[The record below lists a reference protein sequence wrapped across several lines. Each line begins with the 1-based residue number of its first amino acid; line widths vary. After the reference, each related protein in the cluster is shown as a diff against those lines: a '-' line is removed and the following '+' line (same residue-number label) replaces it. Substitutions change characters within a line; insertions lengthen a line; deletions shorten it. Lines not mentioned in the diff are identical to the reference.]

1 MHKNTFALTYILQLE
16 TSTTN
21 CSVALS
27 ANGKTIAVQEISNG
41 YSHAENLH
49 VFIKQILESN
59 NLEFSNLSAVAV
71 SKGPGSYTGLRIGV
85 SAAKG
90 LCFALKI
97 PLIAI
102 ETLAV
107 LAQQVVTNTD
117 FIVPMIDARRLE
129 AYTKVFDA
137 TYTTVRDIQA
147 EILEETSFSKY
158 LEQGKVVFVG
168 NKTETTQGIVQHAN
182 AEFLDTVPSA
192 KNMSAMAYTK
202 YKISD
207 IEDVAYFEP
216 YYLKDFLVTPAK
228 KKV

>member
-1 MHKNTFALTYILQLE
+1 MAYILQIE
-16 TSTTN
+16 TATTN

-27 ANGKTIAVQEISNG
+27 KNGETIAVTEVNNG

-49 VFIKQILESN
+49 VFIKNILEDHN
-59 NLEFSNLSAVAV
+59 VDFADLNAIAV

-90 LCFALKI
+90 LCFALEI

-102 ETLAV
+102 ETLRV
-107 LAQQVVTNTD
+107 LMQQVNIEQGY
-117 FIVPMIDARRLE
+117 IVPMIDARRLE
-129 AYTKVFDA
+129 AYTKV
-137 TYTTVRDIQA
+137 YTADRISCRDIQA
-147 EILEETSFSKY
+147 EILDETSFSEY
-158 LEQGKVVFVG
+158 LEKDTVVFVG
-168 NKTETTQGIVQHAN
+168 NKTEKTQELITHKN
-182 AEFLDTVPSA
+182 AQFVDSLPSA
-192 KNMSAMAYTK
+192 SDMSAIAYAK
-202 YKISD
+202 YKKND

>member
-1 MHKNTFALTYILQLE
+1 MIYILQIE

-21 CSVALS
+21 CSVAIS
-27 ANGKTIAVQEISNG
+27 KDGKTIAVKEISNG

-49 VFIKQILESN
+49 VFIKEVLENN
-59 NLEFSNLSAVAV
+59 NLEFTDLNAIAV

-90 LCFALKI
+90 LCFALDI

-102 ETLAV
+102 GTLEV
-107 LAQQVVTNTD
+107 LAQQVTIDNG
-117 FIVPMIDARRLE
+117 FIVPMIDARRME
-129 AYTKVFDA
+129 AYTKVYDA
-137 TYTTVRDIQA
+137 NYNSVREIQA
-147 EILEETSFSKY
+147 EILDETSFSEY
-158 LEQGKVVFVG
+158 LEKGKVVFVG
-168 NKTETTQGIVQHAN
+168 NKREKSQEIIIHKN
-182 AEFLDTVPSA
+182 ARFVDSVPSA
-192 KNMSAMAYTK
+192 NEMSLLAYNK
-202 YKISD
+202 YKKND

>member
-1 MHKNTFALTYILQLE
+1 LIYILQIE

-27 ANGKTIAVQEISNG
+27 GNGITIAVQEVSNG

-49 VFIKQILESN
+49 VFIKEILENN
-59 NLEFSNLSAVAV
+59 NLKFTDLNAVAV

-90 LCFALKI
+90 LCFALDL

-102 ETLAV
+102 ETLEV
-107 LAQQVVTNTD
+107 LAQQVTVKTGY
-117 FIVPMIDARRLE
+117 IVPMIDARRLE
-129 AYTKVFDA
+129 AYTKVYDA
-137 TYTTVRDIQA
+137 NYKAVREIQA
-147 EILEETSFSKY
+147 QILDATSFSNF
-158 LEQGKVVFVG
+158 LEKDTVVFVG
-168 NKTETTQGIVQHAN
+168 NKTEITQEIITHSSAQFIN
-182 AEFLDTVPSA
+182 SVPSA
-192 KNMSAMAYTK
+192 KEMSALAYDK
-202 YKISD
+202 YKKND

-228 KKV
+228 KKI